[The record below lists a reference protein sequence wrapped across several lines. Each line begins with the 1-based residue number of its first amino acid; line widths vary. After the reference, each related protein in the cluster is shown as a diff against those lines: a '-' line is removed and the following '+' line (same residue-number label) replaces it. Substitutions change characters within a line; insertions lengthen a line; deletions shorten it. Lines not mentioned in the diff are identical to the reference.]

1 MIVIALDGVPFSFLS
16 KIKEMGIAPFLTSL
30 HEEGKITPM
39 STTLPPVSSVAWA
52 SFLTGENP
60 GIHGIT
66 GFVDRKP
73 DGYDPFVPT
82 AENLLVPTIYQHLSR
97 LGLRVCS
104 LGVPATFPP
113 APVNGMIVSGFL
125 APNLE
130 RAVYPPEELEKLKS
144 FDYRL
149 DIDAWSAR
157 KSHDSL
163 IDELPKSLTSRLNA
177 ARHYLDRERWD
188 LFVLHVLETDRLH
201 HFLWREMNSGERSA
215 VDLFA
220 VIYRAIDR
228 FISDLFDSMDEDSA
242 IIILSDHGFTEL
254 KKDLYLNHWLIS
266 NGYLTLSEPN
276 ATNLNAVESDSKAFS
291 MAPGRIYLHLKD
303 RSPKGKLLEGSEA
316 EGVRKELT
324 SSLPEIR
331 DPETGSSVIE
341 RVADMR
347 NEWDSADFDGS
358 PVQLPDLIAVPKHG
372 YEIKGELNAPELFGY
387 NRFSGMHSYG
397 DAMIYLNGDRVNGLD
412 ITDLPDI
419 ICDLLDV
426 KSMKSKA
433 VLS

>member
-1 MIVIALDGVPFSFLS
+1 MIVIGLDGMPFSFLP

-30 HEEGKITPM
+30 YEEGEIASMT
-39 STTLPPVSSVAWA
+39 TTLPPVSSVAWA

-73 DGYDPFVPT
+73 SGYDPFVPT

-104 LGVPATFPP
+104 LGVPSTFPP
-113 APVNGMIVSGFL
+113 APINGTIVSGFL

-130 RAVYPPEELEKLKS
+130 RAVYPPEEVEKLKS
-144 FDYRL
+144 FGYRL

-157 KSHDSL
+157 KSRDSL
-163 IDELPKSLTSRLNA
+163 FEQLPNSLTSRLNA
-177 ARHYLDRERWD
+177 ARHYLARERWD

-220 VIYRAIDR
+220 VIYRTVDK
-228 FISDLFDSMDEDSA
+228 FMSEVFDSVDEDSA

-254 KKDLYLNHWLIS
+254 TKDFYLNRWMIN
-266 NGYLTLSEPN
+266 NGFLTLSESN
-276 ATNLNAVESDSKAFS
+276 AKNLNAMGSDSKAFS
-291 MAPGRIYLHLKD
+291 MAPGRIYIHLKD
-303 RSPKGKLLEGSEA
+303 KSPKGKVPEGSEA
-316 EGVRKELT
+316 KGLRKELT
-324 SSLPEIR
+324 SALPGIL
-331 DPETGSSVIE
+331 DPETGLSVIE

-347 NEWDSADFDGS
+347 SEWDSADFDRS
-358 PVQLPDLIAVPKHG
+358 PVQLPDLIAVPVQG
-372 YEIKGELNAPELFGY
+372 YEIKGELNAPELFGLD
-387 NRFSGMHSYG
+387 RFSGMHSYG
-397 DAMIYLNGDRVNGLD
+397 DAMIYLNGDQVNDID
-412 ITDLPDI
+412 ITDLPNI
-419 ICDLLDV
+419 ICDLLNV
-426 KSMKSKA
+426 KSLNTKA

>member
-1 MIVIALDGVPFSFLS
+1 MIVIGLDGVPFSFLP
-16 KIKEMGIAPFLTSL
+16 KINELGIAPFLTSL
-30 HEEGKITPM
+30 CEEGQVASMT
-39 STTLPPVSSVAWA
+39 TTLPPVSSVAWA

-82 AENLLVPTIYQHLSR
+82 AENLLVPTIYRHLSR

-113 APVNGMIVSGFL
+113 APINGTIVSGFL

-163 IDELPKSLTSRLNA
+163 FEQLPKSLTSRLNA
-177 ARHYLDRERWD
+177 ARHYLARERWD

-201 HFLWREMNSGERSA
+201 HFLWREMNSGEQSA

-220 VIYRAIDR
+220 VIYRAIDK
-228 FISDLFDSMDEDSA
+228 FISEVFDSIDEDSA

-254 KKDLYLNHWLIS
+254 KKDVYLNHWMIS

-276 ATNLNAVESDSKAFS
+276 ATNLNAVGSDSKAFS

-303 RSPKGKLLEGSEA
+303 KSPYGKVLEGSEA
-316 EGVRKELT
+316 QGVREELT
-324 SSLPEIR
+324 SSLLGIQ
-331 DPETGSSVIE
+331 DPETGSPVIE
-341 RVADMR
+341 RVVDMR
-347 NEWDSADFDGS
+347 SEWVSADFDRS
-358 PVQLPDLIAVPKHG
+358 PVQLPDLIAVPKQG
-372 YEIKGELNAPELFGY
+372 YEIKGELNAPELFGFD
-387 NRFSGMHSYG
+387 RFSGMHSYG
-397 DAMIYLNGDRVNGLD
+397 DAMIYLNGDRVNDID
-412 ITDLPDI
+412 ITDLPNI
-419 ICDLLDV
+419 ICDLLNV
-426 KSMKSKA
+426 KSMNTKA